1 MHHRP
6 SCQPRCVTSGRFRHL
21 RERLFQWGLTRCEVE
36 SGPAP
41 GSAEMA
47 PRSSKSPRPDE
58 DRPVLP
64 MDGLPARVERGYLD
78 LVNDVN

>member
-1 MHHRP
+1 MA
-6 SCQPRCVTSGRFRHL
+6 QGNGL
-21 RERLFQWGLTRCEVE
+21 RKNALECLFQWGLTRSEVE

>member
-1 MHHRP
+1 MA
-6 SCQPRCVTSGRFRHL
+6 QGNGL
-21 RERLFQWGLTRCEVE
+21 RKNALERTFQWGLTRCEVE

-64 MDGLPARVERGYLD
+64 MDGLPARVERGYPD